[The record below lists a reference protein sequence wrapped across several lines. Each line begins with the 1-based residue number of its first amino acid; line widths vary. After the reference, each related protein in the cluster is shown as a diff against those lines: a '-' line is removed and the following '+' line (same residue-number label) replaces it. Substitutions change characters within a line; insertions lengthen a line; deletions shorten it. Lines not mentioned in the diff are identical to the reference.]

1 MMKIAKITEVQLH
14 HDVVKKKKKLFYSK
28 HTYNTEGKH
37 ICKLLLHTE
46 GSLALHPGYLP
57 SEHSGLL
64 RFSPVCSVC
73 PFTYTITAA

>member
-1 MMKIAKITEVQLH
+1 MMKIAKITAVQLH
-14 HDVVKKKKKLFYSK
+14 HDVVKKAILFQT
-28 HTYNTEGKH
+28 HNTERKD

-46 GSLALHPGYLP
+46 GSLTLHPGYLP

-73 PFTYTITAA
+73 PFTYTVTAA